1 MIRFITSHIK
11 YTLVTALLLCLYTGS
26 AQVFLNEASSRNYS
40 QAFDEDGESK
50 DWFEIFNASQEK
62 VHMADWTV
70 SDDSL
75 VHDRWIFPTVDIDP
89 GGHLLI
95 FASGKGTHSPV
106 EKEYW
111 QSPVLPGD
119 TFRYLIPESG
129 TSADWKTPGF
139 DDSSWLG
146 GSAGFGYGDDDDNSL
161 VGDGT
166 AVIYIRKSFTIDDT
180 LAIAEALCHIDYD
193 DGFVAYLNGVELC
206 RRNISG
212 DPAWDSY
219 ANSLRE
225 ALMFQGGMPEKFVI
239 EKELLSSTLI
249 QGENVFAVEVHN
261 VSSESSDLSLIPFL
275 SFRIVDGGTYF
286 PDSPGWVSST
296 LGSDLHTNFKLDPM
310 GETLYLYD
318 SVGRFVDSLQVSRTL
333 LDYSIGRQK
342 DGAETIA
349 VFKKATP
356 GSTNNTSEAYVNG
369 YEPYP
374 LVFPAAGFYIDS
386 LEVSLSTFSSTAV
399 IRYTLDGSE
408 PTSSSTLYT
417 GPIKIVESSVL
428 NARCFSKTNKLD
440 GLTVTSTYFVDDDY
454 TIPVLSVTTDAAN
467 LYGGNGIFTN
477 WQQSWNKPCY
487 FEYFENRK
495 LVLRQE
501 AGMQID
507 GGAGGS
513 RSKPQHSFR
522 IEPDHG
528 SFGEGSISYKLIPD
542 RPERKKYASFYIR
555 NGSNQYL
562 ILPYKDA
569 VETRGM
575 GKGTYNYYSSYRPV
589 AVHINGKFFGIYEMR
604 EKLNEDYLVNNY
616 GMNIDSL
623 DLLGVSY
630 FKGMWLQPQ
639 VGLVEN
645 YMADYEYFLTLDPES
660 PDYIEKV
667 GEFLDLNNYT
677 DYIIGQTWIANTDW
691 PQNNIKV
698 FRCASTD
705 YKWRFVLVDLEW
717 ALKPNEW
724 AASGFDHINYMNE
737 KAEENLYII
746 FWYRMMQTEEYR
758 YRFLNRFADLMNTNY
773 SFDVLGQIE
782 NDMYNELLP
791 EMSKQYARWGSSN
804 IESQMSTFMN
814 NHTTFRSELSKR
826 SSMVYSHL
834 RKHYDIAKN
843 IYVDLDVYPAEAGK
857 LKVNTIIPGEYPWRG
872 IYFDSIPI
880 TIKAIPRPG
889 YVFSEWEENPDIPDL
904 SEAEFTVPLQSSY
917 NDFVAK
923 FVPGSIDF
931 DGICISEIN
940 YKSNEDIPTTDWFE
954 IYNGTDLPLDL
965 TAHYFTDKDT
975 SHRYSFPEGTII
987 PSEGRLVVAMDTL
1000 IFRYLH
1006 PDVKNYTGGFQFG
1019 FNEFDD
1025 IIRIY
1030 KEDGSELCSVHYLN
1044 AYPWPLEN
1052 IVDGRTLEILD
1063 PNGDPNDPENWFAG
1077 CPGGSPGRAWEKC
1090 GLAAS
1095 KDEYFSNS
1103 LHVIHPGVKAYP
1115 NPVEHELTLELFLPA
1130 AENDLQLRIYSMA
1143 GTLVVRKSF
1152 PSIPSGVSEL
1162 TVNLEQV
1169 SGYQILF
1176 VVVSGDTWKESL
1188 KVIKRD

>member
-1 MIRFITSHIK
+1 MIRLIATHLK
-11 YTLVTALLLCLYTGS
+11 YSFGIALLLCTYSGS
-26 AQVFLNEASSRNYS
+26 AQVFLNEASNRNYT
-40 QAFDEDGESK
+40 QAYDEDGESK
-50 DWFEIFNASQEK
+50 DWFEIFNASPET
-62 VHMADWTV
+62 VHMAAWTV

-75 VHDRWIFPTVDIDP
+75 VHDKWIFPSVDIDP

-95 FASGKGTHSPV
+95 FASGKGTRAPF
-106 EKEYW
+106 EKEDW

-119 TFRYLIPESG
+119 TFRYLLPDSF
-129 TSADWKTPGF
+129 TSSDWKTPGF
-139 DDSSWLG
+139 DDSTWNS
-146 GSAGFGYGDDDDNSL
+146 GSAGFGYGDGDDSSI
-161 VGDGT
+161 VADGT
-166 AVIYIRKSFTIDDT
+166 AVIYIRKSFTITDT
-180 LAIAEALCHIDYD
+180 LAIADALCYFDYD

-206 RRNISG
+206 RSNISG
-212 DPAWDSY
+212 DPGWDSY

-225 ALMFQGGMPEKFVI
+225 AVMFQGGKPEKFQI
-239 EKELLSSTLI
+239 DRELLSSALI
-249 QGENVFAVEVHN
+249 QGENVFAAEVHN
-261 VSSESSDLSLIPFL
+261 ISATSSDLSLIPYL
-275 SFRIVDGGTYF
+275 SFRINDGSSYF
-286 PDSPGWVSST
+286 PPSPDWVFDVA
-296 LGSDLHTNFKLDPM
+296 GYNLHTNFKLDAM

-318 SVGRFVDSLQVSRTL
+318 SAGVFVDSLQVARTL

-356 GSTNNTSEAYVNG
+356 GNTNNSSAAFVNG

-374 LVFPAAGFYIDS
+374 LVNPAAGFYKDS
-386 LEVSLSTFSSTAV
+386 LEVSLSTFSSSAV
-399 IRYTLDGSE
+399 IRFTLDGSE
-408 PTSSSTLYT
+408 PTSTSEPYT
-417 GPIKIVESSVL
+417 GEPIKILESTVL

-440 GLTVTSTYFVDDDY
+440 GLTVTSTYFVDEEY

-487 FEYFENRK
+487 FEYFENKK

-513 RSKPQHSFR
+513 RSNPQHSFR

-528 SFGEGSISYKLIPD
+528 SFGEGSVDYTLIPD
-542 RPERKKYASFYIR
+542 RPERENYASFYIR

-589 AVHINGKFFGIYEMR
+589 AVHINGEFFGIYEMR
-604 EKLNEDYLVNNY
+604 EKLNEDFLVSNY

-645 YMADYEYFLTLDPES
+645 YMADYEYFLTLDPEA

-705 YKWRFVLVDLEW
+705 YKWRFVLIDLEW

-737 KAEENLYII
+737 RAEENLYII
-746 FWYRMMQTEEYR
+746 FWYRMMQTEKYR

-782 NDMYNELLP
+782 NDIYNEYLP
-791 EMSKQYARWGSSN
+791 EMSKEYERWGTSN

-814 NHTTFRSELSKR
+814 NHITFRSELNKR
-826 SSMVYSHL
+826 SSVVRSDLMQ
-834 RKHYDIAKN
+834 HYNINQN
-843 IYVDLDVYPAEAGK
+843 IYVDLDVDPPGAGNVK
-857 LKVNTIIPGEYPWRG
+857 ISTIIPGEYPWRG
-872 IYFDSIPI
+872 IYFDSIPL
-880 TIKAIPRPG
+880 TIEAIPRPG
-889 YVFSEWEENPDIPDL
+889 YVFSAWEENPDIPDL
-904 SEAEFTVPLQSSY
+904 SEPEFTVPLQSKY

-931 DGICISEIN
+931 DGIAISEIN
-940 YKSNEDIPTTDWFE
+940 YKSNDEIPTTDWFE
-954 IYNGTDLPLDL
+954 IYNGTD
-965 TAHYFTDKDT
+965 TALNLSGFYFTDNDT
-975 SHRYSFPEGTII
+975 SHRFYFREGTVV
-987 PSEGRLVVAMDTL
+987 PSENRLVVAMDTF
-1000 IFRYLH
+1000 IFRYVY
-1006 PDVKNYTGGFQFG
+1006 PEIENYTGGFQFG
-1019 FNEFDD
+1019 LNAFDD
-1025 IIRIY
+1025 VIRIC
-1030 KEDGSELCSVHYLN
+1030 KADGSELCSVHYLN
-1044 AYPWPLEN
+1044 AYPWPLEG

-1063 PNGDPNDPENWFAG
+1063 PSGDPNAPENWFAG
-1077 CPGGSPGRAWEKC
+1077 CQGGSPGKAWENCAPETSVK
-1090 GLAAS
+1090 
-1095 KDEYFSNS
+1095 EHFSTLS
-1103 LHVIHPGVKAYP
+1103 LNGNPHLMAYP
-1115 NPVEHELTLELFLPA
+1115 NPFDRELRLEIDLPE
-1130 AENDLQLRIYSMA
+1130 AEQVLDVKIYTITGVLA
-1143 GTLVVRKSF
+1143 KAKKF
-1152 PSIPSGVSEL
+1152 YSIPSGYSEL
-1162 TVNLEQV
+1162 SLDLDQIHGN
-1169 SGYQILF
+1169 QILF
-1176 VVVSGDTWKESL
+1176 VFVSTDAWKKAL
-1188 KVIKRD
+1188 KIIKR